1 MIHIPTPA
9 AIFKGA
15 GDGSIFGKLTT
26 RKACTIMR
34 RSRLRALAPDQPS
47 ETPAGGLRILVARNV
62 IRIVSK

>member
-1 MIHIPTPA
+1 
-9 AIFKGA
+9 
-15 GDGSIFGKLTT
+15 
-26 RKACTIMR
+26 MR

>member
-1 MIHIPTPA
+1 MIRILHA
-9 AIFKGA
+9 RRSFYGA

-26 RKACTIMR
+26 RKACTSMR